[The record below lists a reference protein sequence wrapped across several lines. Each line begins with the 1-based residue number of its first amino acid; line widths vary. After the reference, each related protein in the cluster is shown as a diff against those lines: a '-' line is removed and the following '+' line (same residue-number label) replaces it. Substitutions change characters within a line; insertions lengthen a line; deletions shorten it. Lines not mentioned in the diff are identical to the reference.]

1 MSEISMYEAQK
12 KKMEGLCEEHDLTY
26 RFQKDTYPP
35 TFTISPIQDMGAM
48 VLDALSGSDV
58 PVVMLSTM
66 VIAAVTLAASCLV
79 DILTAALDPRV
90 RLN

>member
-1 MSEISMYEAQK
+1 MKTIFELGEKDHA
-12 KKMEGLCEEHDLTY
+12 LTLL
-26 RFQKDTYPP
+26 PEC
-35 TFTISPIQDMGAM
+35 
-48 VLDALSGSDV
+48 DV

>member
-1 MSEISMYEAQK
+1 VMTLLVFRLPILVSGTVVVESVFNYPGMGSMILE
-12 KKMEGLCEEHDLTY
+12 
-26 RFQKDTYPP
+26 
-35 TFTISPIQDMGAM
+35 
-48 VLDALSGSDV
+48 ALSGSDV
-58 PVVMLSTM
+58 PVVMISTM